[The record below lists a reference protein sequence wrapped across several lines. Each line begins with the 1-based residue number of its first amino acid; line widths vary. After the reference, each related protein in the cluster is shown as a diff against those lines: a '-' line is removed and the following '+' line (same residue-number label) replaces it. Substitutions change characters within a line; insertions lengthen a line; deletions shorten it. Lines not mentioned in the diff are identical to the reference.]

1 LTKVSKLIIKMQYKL
16 TWSEFEKVEMHV
28 GTILTAEDFPKAKSP
43 AYKLTIDFGP
53 LGIKKSSA
61 QITKLYRKEEL
72 PGKQIIA
79 VTNFPPKQIAD
90 FMSECLVLGAVG
102 PDKEVTLLSADK
114 VVENGLRIG

>member
-1 LTKVSKLIIKMQYKL
+1 MYHTLS
-16 TWSEFEKVEMHV
+16 WPEFEKVEMHV

-43 AYKLTIDFGP
+43 AYKLTIDFGL

-61 QITKLYRKEEL
+61 QITKLYSKEEL

-114 VVENGLRIG
+114 DVLNGLRIA